1 MDQCPLAYVDPCSK
15 CAQFGNC
22 SPSQALQK
30 LDVLENELQDL
41 KRMLQQLV
49 GKLSPASGH

>member
-22 SPSQALQK
+22 CPSQSLQK
-30 LDVLENELQDL
+30 LNVLENELQEL
-41 KRMLQQLV
+41 KKMLQQLV
-49 GKLSPASGH
+49 DKK

>member
-22 SPSQALQK
+22 CPSQALQK
-30 LDVLENELQDL
+30 LDVLNNELQEL
-41 KRMLQQLV
+41 KKILQQLV
-49 GKLSPASGH
+49 DKKKES